1 VETMKSMV
9 KAFAEYANAPEVQLH
24 ELDINEIVREVS
36 DLYRGMD
43 ADLKLQLQLDRL
55 LPSIL
60 GDAARV
66 RQVLVNLI
74 KNAME
79 AQRDQEKS
87 NIEIH
92 TRHVRHH
99 GYDYVEL
106 RIEDQ
111 GPGIDAEVL
120 EHLYEPY
127 VSTKPKGGG
136 LGLAIV
142 KKIIEEHG
150 GVVRVSNKADRG
162 ALVII
167 QFPLPEGVV
176 RGSTTGEFESVSKVV

>member
-1 VETMKSMV
+1 
-9 KAFAEYANAPEVQLH
+9 
-24 ELDINEIVREVS
+24 
-36 DLYRGMD
+36 
-43 ADLKLQLQLDRL
+43 
-55 LPSIL
+55 
-60 GDAARV
+60 
-66 RQVLVNLI
+66 
-74 KNAME
+74 ME
-79 AQRDQEKS
+79 AQRGQQKS
-87 NIEIH
+87 VIDIG

-150 GVVRVSNKADRG
+150 GMVRVSNKADGG
-162 ALVII
+162 ARVVI

-176 RGSTTGEFESVSKVV
+176 RGTTTGEFDAVSKVV